1 MYNLVRMIIGGI
13 IFACSM
19 IAVKK
24 SKVPNKRALRLVF
37 TILSVV
43 LTGLLGFFP
52 FENLFVTF
60 DSPKTAYNY
69 YHTSE
74 KSIID
79 IIVEGDAC
87 DFVVGGEKGTVT
99 QTYLII
105 PKTEDGWKVGI
116 VNYTKRIARKDYDK
130 NILRVFQHKNTNDYF
145 VIIFNAKGEKMTITD
160 EYNTQFFPLEKIIDS
175 DGQTFVTYYGHIT
188 DFNSQYSVGIRE
200 PNRYGFKMPSF
211 RRYCVKKP
219 RKATALLRFFP
230 CTDKNMAF

>member
-1 MYNLVRMIIGGI
+1 MYSLVRLIIGCI

-24 SKVPNKRALRLVF
+24 SKAVNKRVLRLVF
-37 TILSVV
+37 AILSVV

-60 DSPKTAYNY
+60 DSPKAAYNY
-69 YHTSE
+69 YYTFE
-74 KSIID
+74 KSNID
-79 IIVEGDAC
+79 LIVEGDTC

-105 PKTEDGWKVGI
+105 PKTANGWKVGI
-116 VNYTKRIARKDYDK
+116 VNDTKRIARKVSDK

-145 VIIFNAKGEKMTITD
+145 VIIFNAKGEKLAISD
-160 EYNTQFFPLEKIIDS
+160 EYNTQFFSLEKIIDS

-188 DFNSQYSVGIRE
+188 DFNSQYSVTVDG
-200 PNRYGFKMPSF
+200 
-211 RRYCVKKP
+211 KKIV
-219 RKATALLRFFP
+219 LGE
-230 CTDKNMAF
+230 

>member
-1 MYNLVRMIIGGI
+1 MYNLVRLIIGCI

-24 SKVPNKRALRLVF
+24 SKAVNKRVLRLVF
-37 TILSVV
+37 AILSVV

-60 DSPKTAYNY
+60 DSPETAYNY

-74 KSIID
+74 KSNID
-79 IIVEGDAC
+79 LIVEGDTC

-105 PKTEDGWKVGI
+105 PKTANGWKVGI
-116 VNYTKRIARKDYDK
+116 VNDTKRIARKVSDK

-145 VIIFNAKGEKMTITD
+145 VIIFNAKGEKLTISD
-160 EYNTQFFPLEKIIDS
+160 EYNTQFFSLEKIIDS

-188 DFNSQYSVGIRE
+188 EFNPQYSVTLDGEKITLGE
-200 PNRYGFKMPSF
+200 Q
-211 RRYCVKKP
+211 
-219 RKATALLRFFP
+219 
-230 CTDKNMAF
+230 

>member
-24 SKVPNKRALRLVF
+24 SKAVNKRVLRLVF
-37 TILSVV
+37 AILSVV

-60 DSPKTAYNY
+60 DSPKAAYNY
-69 YHTSE
+69 YYTFE
-74 KSIID
+74 KSNID
-79 IIVEGDAC
+79 LIVEGDTC
-87 DFVVGGEKGTVT
+87 DFVLGGKNGTVT
-99 QTYLII
+99 QTALII
-105 PKTEDGWKVGI
+105 PKTTDGWKVGI

-145 VIIFNAKGEKMTITD
+145 VIIFNVNGEKLTITD

-188 DFNSQYSVGIRE
+188 DFNSQYSVTVDG
-200 PNRYGFKMPSF
+200 
-211 RRYCVKKP
+211 KKIV
-219 RKATALLRFFP
+219 LGE
-230 CTDKNMAF
+230 